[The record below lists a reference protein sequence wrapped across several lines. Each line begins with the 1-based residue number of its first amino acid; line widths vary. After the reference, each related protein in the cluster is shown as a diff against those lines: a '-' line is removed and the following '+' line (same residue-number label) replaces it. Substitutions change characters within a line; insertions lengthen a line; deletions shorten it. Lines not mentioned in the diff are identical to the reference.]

1 MDLYKINDKIIL
13 EEHDKKLNVSVNVNG
28 NLDFYIYL
36 RTPKTENSA
45 SFVIDDK
52 NPDIYFTTSKLFEDL
67 VNEYKKNEYFYKS
80 RYDGFPVY
88 NEKLEMFKFHCD
100 DSNIND
106 NNFTRFFR
114 KDGKYYIVFNKD
126 NKTLRLSNSGSRY
139 PTFVKHFN
147 KYYSNLV
154 KYYDNNNFN
163 IENKIKIYEEQKNG

>member
-13 EEHDKKLNVSVNVNG
+13 ENDNKKLNISVEVNG
-28 NLDFYIYL
+28 NLDFYMYL
-36 RTPKTENSA
+36 GPRTNPSS
-45 SFVIDDK
+45 SFIIDDK
-52 NPDIYFTTSKLFEDL
+52 NSSLFFATSNLFEELKD
-67 VNEYKKNEYFYKS
+67 EYKKNEYFYKS

-126 NKTLRLSNSGSRY
+126 NKKLRLSNSGSRY

-147 KYYSNLV
+147 KYYSTLV

-163 IENKIKIYEEQKNG
+163 IENKVKIFEEQKNG